1 MNTPSSE
8 VSPGLWAFVAFFV
21 LAIALWLLMRN
32 MFVRLRRMNL
42 AEQEHKREEE
52 RAREE
57 RAREEMAE
65 RARELD
71 VPRASGAGEPRSD
84 GAGAAGSGALG
95 DGPEE
100 GQGRSDEV

>member
-57 RAREEMAE
+57 MAE

>member
-8 VSPGLWAFVAFFV
+8 VSPGLWAFAAFFV

-42 AEQEHKREEE
+42 AERVEQERQRE
-52 RAREE
+52 EE

-65 RARELD
+65 RAREID
-71 VPRASGAGEPRSD
+71 DAGRPESGGV
-84 GAGAAGSGALG
+84 G

-100 GQGRSDEV
+100 GQGRRDEV

>member
-21 LAIALWLLMRN
+21 PAIALWLLMRN

-42 AEQEHKREEE
+42 AEQERKRE
-52 RAREE
+52 EE

-71 VPRASGAGEPRSD
+71 VPRASGSDEP
-84 GAGAAGSGALG
+84 GSEDPVASGGLG
-95 DGPEE
+95 NGPEE
-100 GQGRSDEV
+100 GRGRSDEV